1 MYNNVS
7 KYSHIV
13 PIVTCIKSVNWRIFV
28 LSCRDHFILNRFVI
42 VDVLVKILIITASG
56 YFCTIWGCVFYF
68 TRVRKSF
75 WIASLA
81 KPPLCF
87 PFQLF
92 CSCASAFR
100 FLTGFIKEQ
109 SSLRRFRGLM
119 AYAEVA
125 VRGKHDRM
133 QHRAAITQPLTG
145 YWWLQW
151 KWSFRTFF
159 FNFFYSSSESNF
171 MKWPPEGTSVLSGV
185 TACVKAEATVLY
197 LRWHAH
203 WTGRE

>member
-1 MYNNVS
+1 MCV
-7 KYSHIV
+7 
-13 PIVTCIKSVNWRIFV
+13 
-28 LSCRDHFILNRFVI
+28 
-42 VDVLVKILIITASG
+42 SG
-56 YFCTIWGCVFYF
+56 YFCTIWDCVFYF

-87 PFQLF
+87 PFQSF

-125 VRGKHDRM
+125 VRRKHDRM

-159 FNFFYSSSESNF
+159 FLIFFTAVVKVTLWNDLRKEPVSWVELLRVWKLKRLCSIWDGTHTERDVNRSKQGSQWCTTGSS
-171 MKWPPEGTSVLSGV
+171 KL
-185 TACVKAEATVLY
+185 C
-197 LRWHAH
+197 
-203 WTGRE
+203 

>member
-1 MYNNVS
+1 MCV
-7 KYSHIV
+7 
-13 PIVTCIKSVNWRIFV
+13 
-28 LSCRDHFILNRFVI
+28 
-42 VDVLVKILIITASG
+42 SG
-56 YFCTIWGCVFYF
+56 YFCTIWDCVVYF

-81 KPPLCF
+81 KTPLCF

-100 FLTGFIKEQ
+100 LSHRVHKRTIE
-109 SSLRRFRGLM
+109 LRKFRGLM

-125 VRGKHDRM
+125 VRRKHDRM
-133 QHRAAITQPLTG
+133 QHRTAITQPLTG

-159 FNFFYSSSESNF
+159 FFFVTAVVKITLSNDF
-171 MKWPPEGTSVLSGV
+171 RKEPVSWVELLSVLKLKRLCCIWDGTHTERDVNRSKQGSQRC
-185 TACVKAEATVLY
+185 TIGSPKL
-197 LRWHAH
+197 W
-203 WTGRE
+203 